1 MTINATIA
9 NLNSDKNHIN
19 SVIKYL
25 PARLDRDKIYKILNH
40 GMFRVTPILKWVVT
54 SLGGNE
60 CDLVKYASVS
70 RDHHDARIS
79 NIKGD
84 GDLRIQVFVEQTGQY
99 YYFVVSQDACQN
111 AKDTIIISFSRDG
124 RPARTRSHWWSWE
137 VDSFEQMARDKPKEN
152 HQFRK
157 LFTK

>member
-25 PARLDRDKIYKILNH
+25 PARLDRDKIDKILNY

-124 RPARTRSHWWSWE
+124 RPARTRSHWWLILLNKWLEINRKKIINS
-137 VDSFEQMARDKPKEN
+137 EN
-152 HQFRK
+152 FLQSNER
-157 LFTK
+157 